1 MNLME
6 MTMLLSAH
14 EIVPS
19 ILSLEEIHT
28 RPTSDI
34 RTASINAKVDL
45 ALRKKIASSFAKI
58 AVRRE
63 DRLAVQDL
71 LGSLRFMIHNTALIY
86 SLGLDIED
94 FPSQQMFRRFRTLSE
109 PTQIIRALKKLK
121 TPEDVPFVDVIFA
134 KTGTEDSQKDQL
146 LRRLLDKSLEVTY
159 SIEWVV
165 AQIVKGRVKGGMLY
179 EQAQYI
185 GGVPVGEYVVEK
197 ILDALIGRSI
207 EVDTEEDFLSRA
219 SLKRGPKNGTLF
231 YKLFR
236 SAAQRK
242 KREDAL
248 DDGDTKIG
256 KGNFSWKNK
265 SRFISNQVGRVNRTM
280 LDLIKKAIEE
290 DKSANVGDQEAFD
303 AVLENVSEAYSD
315 LVTSVYKE
323 RTQEDSEDVRQAL
336 KEARAVYKA
345 GGASEEQT
353 SDYAHAIL
361 DLVTTTQVTLEDLRF
376 LLDNLSL
383 ISDDAG
389 NQKKLR
395 EIIYD
400 KLFRRGALKSRELVF
415 LDGGYDEN
423 TLKKES
429 RSLISRLQAEISAPV
444 SESGVEGDLAKVDNI
459 ERATVEMMNV
469 LGTAPEEI
477 YSLRDASY
485 YVASKKVIIALQR
498 SVETIKESHVF
509 LKDNLTEEEEQE
521 LSERVLT
528 EDEQELSERID
539 TLLSAYIPSI
549 ERQVKQKRLTPAGE
563 ISGGH
568 PLSRYSISDYT
579 PVEGSKSVDIVT
591 PIAGMA
597 LKNIER
603 ETLSAR
609 DLSVANTIQRN
620 LTTEDRQVVEESTDR
635 LKRLLKVISAFN
647 LLKSPDDFE
656 ILKDNKKRKL
666 PRDNRIEDVY
676 EILREANFEVLLE
689 EVIEEDTLR
698 EKILDFLESD
708 LRKGS
713 LGKKVKSFITH
724 FESAVEDQ
732 KENLRQAYRE
742 SLGVSINSLMRDAV
756 KENVGD
762 PARRLGSDYYP
773 HTAVADR
780 TSRQVLKA
788 LGWDTFVAKTL
799 LGAKKMSDAVT
810 PEVLTAIRAEI
821 IKHSGSDEIFTEVC
835 KKKGF
840 EVTFDAEGVVTPGKN
855 SKNKKLT
862 FGNAKTIMNE
872 ASKKLRVS
880 NSYFDDAMSKT
891 EEEIEETIR
900 TKYEEISSQLDS
912 DTIRVFDSFTRNMA
926 NGFVQRA
933 TEDQT
938 VLSEMLDEDL
948 NILLRAL
955 DEGRQEQIEGLG
967 SKPSNKK
974 IDKINKEFDAR
985 KEELTKEL
993 DALKKSITELRS
1005 AYIHSTIVTFEDR
1018 VKKEQ
1023 KEAYEAEVV
1032 RITKELDAKIEEL
1045 QKTDTE
1051 EAREELNDIESG
1063 VHEIQI
1069 KRGRKKKEYQDNLR
1083 EALSLE
1089 RRERAVFENYRY
1101 APAVEAEE
1109 EAIMESYNKVVEA
1122 GISAIVALEATG
1134 VGENLGVGANILTR
1148 VNDLSVAN
1156 RSNAI
1161 RKINALRNK
1170 YPSESRTF
1178 FPVYNKT
1185 REAQVDRIIDL
1196 IQKDPSSFPSV
1207 SEDAYQRGLLFSFLK
1222 TPYPEGNSVS
1232 LVDQEGRAY
1241 PYPKPNVFSDVGF
1254 SVHLQSF
1261 FRNLVGST
1269 HPDIQTEDEYED
1281 FRDGYSSTPQGKT
1294 ISDIDEISY
1303 RLDNAKSYFENLI
1316 SDGSITQGEVDDPST
1331 ISNEKLREEVT
1342 KKVNARSTASEK
1354 LSYNEDWVTVQ
1365 ALGKGANYLD
1375 EPLRET
1381 LREDIRTGSQ
1391 WQGLFGGTNSITF
1404 TPYKNTLNNYK
1415 GLLADLNLLMFLT
1428 SDVVDESESAQVGVN
1443 PNTVASLAEIYNMS
1457 EEEIEAMVRADFEKE
1472 VEDL

>member
-58 AVRRE
+58 AVSRD

-134 KTGTEDSQKDQL
+134 KTGTEESQKDQL

-231 YKLFR
+231 YKIFR

-248 DDGDTKIG
+248 DDADTKIG

-336 KEARAVYKA
+336 NEARAVYKE
-345 GGASEEQT
+345 GGASDEQT

-415 LDGGYDEN
+415 LDGGYDED

-444 SESGVEGDLAKVDNI
+444 SESGVEGDLAKMDNI
-459 ERATVEMMNV
+459 ERAIGEVIAV
-469 LGTAPEEI
+469 IKTAPEEI

-485 YVASKKVIIALQR
+485 YVASNKVIRALLS
-498 SVETIKESHVF
+498 SVEAIKESHVF
-509 LKDNLTEEEEQE
+509 LKDNLTEEEGQE

-528 EDEQELSERID
+528 EDELELSERID
-539 TLLSAYIPSI
+539 TLLSAYIPALRNRRS
-549 ERQVKQKRLTPAGE
+549 QKRLTPAGE

-568 PLSRYSISDYT
+568 PLSRYSILDYT
-579 PVEGSKSVDIVT
+579 PVEGSKSVDVVSN
-591 PIAGMA
+591 IAGMS
-597 LKNIER
+597 LKKIER
-603 ETLSAR
+603 DTLTAR

-647 LLKSPDDFE
+647 LLKSPDD
-656 ILKDNKKRKL
+656 KDEKGKTL
-666 PRDNRIEDVY
+666 PRDNRIEEVY
-676 EILREANFEVLLE
+676 AILREANFEVLLE

-698 EKILDFLESD
+698 EEILDFLESD
-708 LRKGS
+708 LRKGA
-713 LGKKVKSFITH
+713 LGRKVKGFIPY
-724 FESAVEDQ
+724 FESAVKEQ

-742 SLGVSINSLMRDAV
+742 SLGVSINSLMRDAI

-773 HTAVADR
+773 HTAIADR

-788 LGWDTFVAKTL
+788 LGWDTFVATAL
-799 LGAKKMSDAVT
+799 LGAKKMSGAVT

-840 EVTFDAEGVVTPGKN
+840 EVTVNAEGVVTPGKN
-855 SKNKKLT
+855 SKGKKLT
-862 FGNAKTIMNE
+862 FRNAKTIMNE

-891 EEEIEETIR
+891 EEEIEETIK

-933 TEDQT
+933 TEDQA

-948 NILLRAL
+948 MN
-955 DEGRQEQIEGLG
+955 
-967 SKPSNKK
+967 
-974 IDKINKEFDAR
+974 
-985 KEELTKEL
+985 
-993 DALKKSITELRS
+993 SITELRS

-1018 VKKEQ
+1018 IKKEQ

-1032 RITKELDAKIEEL
+1032 KITKELDAKMEEL
-1045 QKTDTE
+1045 QETDTE
-1051 EAREELNDIESG
+1051 EAREELSDIESG

-1069 KRGRKKKEYQDNLR
+1069 KRGRKKKEYQENLR
-1083 EALSLE
+1083 DALNLE
-1089 RRERAVFENYRY
+1089 RRERAVSKSYRY

-1134 VGENLGVGANILTR
+1134 IDEVAGLGVGTNILTS

-1261 FRNLVGST
+1261 FRNLVGSI

-1281 FRDGYSSTPQGKT
+1281 FRKAYKSTPQGQT
-1294 ISDIDEISY
+1294 IGDIDEISY
-1303 RLDNAKSYFENLI
+1303 KLSDGESYFENLI
-1316 SDGSITQGEVDDPST
+1316 SNGSITQEEVNDPST
-1331 ISNEKLREEVT
+1331 ISDEKLREEVT
-1342 KKVNARSTASEK
+1342 KKVNAVSTASEK

-1375 EPLRET
+1375 ASLREK
-1381 LREDIRTGSQ
+1381 LREEIKSGSQ

-1404 TPYKNTLNNYK
+1404 APYKNTLNNYK
-1415 GLLADLNLLMFLT
+1415 GLLADLNLLMFLA

-1443 PNTVASLAEIYNMS
+1443 ANTVASLAEIYKMS

-1472 VEDL
+1472 AEDL